1 MLCQFANFAKMSY
14 VYNFESH
21 KKLVDNLLHKT
32 KIVPEILLFFLFRHL
47 IYGTKVNPS
56 NCDCIVDTIFTG
68 KLQSDVVCQSCQGV
82 STTIDPFWDISLDL
96 PNVLVKDQ
104 VIFSQKRQF

>member
-1 MLCQFANFAKMSY
+1 MGLVQTYVPKWVNCGILIFLSFINFVSK
-14 VYNFESH
+14 VEIFTF
-21 KKLVDNLLHKT
+21 LLA
-32 KIVPEILLFFLFRHL
+32 VA
-47 IYGTKVNPS
+47 

-104 VIFSQKRQF
+104 VIHNLIIIS

>member
-1 MLCQFANFAKMSY
+1 MP
-14 VYNFESH
+14 E
-21 KKLVDNLLHKT
+21 LL
-32 KIVPEILLFFLFRHL
+32 LLLFLFRHL

-104 VIFSQKRQF
+104 VIFSLKQFTEKAIVCSNKIHCTIIIIKGKIQLLIQN

>member
-1 MLCQFANFAKMSY
+1 MLY
-14 VYNFESH
+14 
-21 KKLVDNLLHKT
+21 KT
-32 KIVPEILLFFLFRHL
+32 KKVPELLLLFFFFRHL

-104 VIFSQKRQF
+104 VILSYLKQFTEKAIVATKSIYYSKDKSENFNF

>member
-1 MLCQFANFAKMSY
+1 MLY
-14 VYNFESH
+14 
-21 KKLVDNLLHKT
+21 KT
-32 KIVPEILLFFLFRHL
+32 KKVPELLLLFLFFRHL

-104 VIFSQKRQF
+104 VIFSLKQFTEREKAIVTSDS